1 MTIRWQSYM
10 KKYFLIASFSTFRF
24 TDHGQVIITVKL
36 HTKEEGLQL
45 QNSGVAK
52 ASGAGTS
59 STGETTIPFPTPPTH
74 MLHVSVSD
82 TGIGIPPDR
91 FFRLFKL
98 FSQIDNSTTRI
109 HGGTGLGL
117 SIAERL
123 SATMGGYMWVESKGT
138 NQGSTFHFT
147 IQTTPQPSQE
157 KQDISALVKLRQYG
171 LHCLIIDSNE
181 VTREVLR
188 KLIVAL
194 GVHAHVAATFQEV
207 TALLIQFN
215 IRVLLIDARVGAK
228 NTANA
233 DIKVADHEGIR
244 LLSSI
249 RKWESENKRAAA
261 EAIMMTPL
269 GVRLSTKAMEGRRI
283 GTVCNKPVRRSRLIT
298 ALLDAFSA
306 MVAESNQS
314 ISDGRPRRL
323 TPTIDVV
330 KRPSVIPRNLAN
342 RIGQLK
348 ILVAEDNIINQKVIV
363 QLLKRMGFITDIAND
378 GAEALDMM
386 EATTY
391 DVVFLDLNMPKKGG
405 LTVARE
411 ACEKYPPDVR
421 PKLVAMTA
429 NGKFTCHNYL
439 HAICSIHY

>member
-1 MTIRWQSYM
+1 M
-10 KKYFLIASFSTFRF
+10 KKVLPNRVFLLTHRF

-45 QNSGVAK
+45 QNSSVAR

-59 STGETTIPFPTPPTH
+59 STGETSMPFIAPPTH

-123 SATMGGYMWVESKGT
+123 SATMGGHMWVESKGV

-147 IQTTPQPSQE
+147 IQTTPQPPQE
-157 KQDISALVKLRQYG
+157 TLDVKALAKLRKFG

-188 KLIVAL
+188 KLIEPL
-194 GVHAHVAATFQEV
+194 GVHVHMAATFQEV
-207 TALLIQFN
+207 ITLLDQFT

-228 NTANA
+228 NTAIAN
-233 DIKVADHEGIR
+233 IKVADMEGIK
-244 LLSSI
+244 LLSII
-249 RKWESENKRAAA
+249 RKWEKENQRVAA

-269 GVRLSTKAMEGRRI
+269 GVRLSTTSMEGRRI

-298 ALLDAFSA
+298 ALLDAYSA
-306 MVAESNQS
+306 MVAETKHSVA
-314 ISDGRPRRL
+314 DGRPRRL

-330 KRPSVIPRNLAN
+330 KRPSVIPRNLSE
-342 RIGQLK
+342 RTGQLR

-363 QLLKRMGFITDIAND
+363 QLLKRMGFVTDIAND
-378 GAEALDMM
+378 GVEALEMM
-386 EATTY
+386 DASTY
-391 DVVFLDLNMPKKGG
+391 DVVFLDLNMPKKDG

-411 ACEKYPPDVR
+411 ACEKYPPEVR

-429 NGKFTCHNYL
+429 NGKLTCHNCYMPD
-439 HAICSIHY
+439 CFTCC